1 MMKKFIELI
10 FYYLYWAIWKIEA
23 FFRSDSRG
31 NVPSPSPEISSS
43 ASSMPEQGSS
53 PNKKFVGSLKSK
65 RKRYHYP
72 HCRYAM
78 GLSKEDEIWFQNP
91 GEALDAGY
99 EACGFCQNGG
109 E

>member
-23 FFRSDSRG
+23 FFRSDSKG
-31 NVPSPSPEISSS
+31 YVSSSSPNISSS
-43 ASSMPEQGSS
+43 VSSMPTQGPS
-53 PNKKFVGSLKSK
+53 PDKKFVGSLKSK

-72 HCRYAM
+72 HCRYAL
-78 GLSKEDEIWFQNP
+78 GLSEEDKIWFQTP
-91 GEALDAGY
+91 EEALDAGY
-99 EACGFCQNGG
+99 EACGFCQSGG